1 LSHVIALS
9 TEFQIEPGGKMHDCH
24 FEAGLAGP
32 AVAVID
38 AEALKSAFID
48 CCMSRGWISV
58 DRETNSCC
66 LTAQGKTELSRL
78 GLRNLKLS

>member
-1 LSHVIALS
+1 
-9 TEFQIEPGGKMHDCH
+9 
-24 FEAGLAGP
+24 
-32 AVAVID
+32 
-38 AEALKSAFID
+38 
-48 CCMSRGWISV
+48 MSRGWFSV